1 MSRDPNKVRDL
12 QASRAVPRDLAFPL
26 LTEEMMS
33 RIREYGSEENVPA
46 KTQIFR
52 AGQREVNMF
61 VIIKG
66 TVKVY
71 ALDENNKRALVA
83 TQHAREFTGELDL
96 ITARHTLAN
105 GFTETDCVLI
115 RVRRSELR
123 RLFNAEGDLANLIVR
138 AAIWRR
144 IALIEENVSGV
155 VLLGEV
161 QDAHT
166 IQLHRF
172 LTRNSYPHRLVKAAG
187 RLGPEDGCNEGGGM
201 DCCVPAIVFPDG
213 RVLHQPTIAELA
225 DELGLME
232 VLDEDKIYDII
243 VVGAGPAGLATAVYA
258 ASEGLSVLVIEYA
271 APGGQAGTSSKIEN
285 YLGFPT
291 GISGH
296 DLSTKAQLQA
306 QKFGARIVVSRGV
319 ISIKR
324 QGAFHRL
331 VLSDGQRV
339 RSRTV
344 VIATGATYSKLDI
357 ENYERFEHQGIHYAA
372 TGMEGKLCR
381 RQECI
386 VVGGGNSAGQ
396 AALSLSA
403 FAKHVHLII
412 RRESM
417 AASMSRYLVG
427 RIESST
433 RITVH
438 THTEIEQLEGGATL
452 ESVRWINRS
461 TGSRQTVCAGNMFV
475 MIGAKPNSGWLHDI
489 VGLDEKG
496 FVLTGTADAFENS
509 RYATT
514 VPGIYAV
521 GDVRSGSVKRV
532 ASAVGEGSAVVAD
545 IHRYLAELQDASS
558 AVNADPQFT
567 DKSDPTI
574 KKGLLDSAL
583 V

>member
-1 MSRDPNKVRDL
+1 MSHDPNKARDL
-12 QASRAVPRDLAFPL
+12 QSSRAVPHELAFPL

-33 RIREYGSEENVPA
+33 RIREYGTEEHIPA

-61 VIIKG
+61 VIVKG
-66 TVKVY
+66 TVKLY

-105 GFTETDCVLI
+105 GFAETECVLI
-115 RVRRSELR
+115 RVRRDELR
-123 RLFNAEGDLANLIVR
+123 RLFNSEEDLANLIVR

-144 IALIEENVSGV
+144 IALIEEDVSGV
-155 VLLGEV
+155 VLLGDV
-161 QDAHT
+161 KDAYT
-166 IQLHRF
+166 IQLQRF
-172 LTRNSYPHRLVKAAG
+172 LTRNSYPHRVVKAAG
-187 RLGPEDGCNEGGGM
+187 RLEIEGGGNSCGRL
-201 DCCVPAIVFPDG
+201 DSCVPAIVFPDG
-213 RVLHQPTIAELA
+213 RILHRPTIAELA

-232 VLDEDKIYDII
+232 VLDEDTIYDII

-291 GISGH
+291 GVSGH
-296 DLSTKAQLQA
+296 DLAMKAQLQA
-306 QKFGARIVVSRGV
+306 QKFGARIVVSRSV
-319 ISIKR
+319 ISIRR
-324 QGAFHRL
+324 QGLFHRL
-331 VLSDGQRV
+331 VLSDGQVV
-339 RSRTV
+339 RSRTA

-357 ENYERFEHQGIHYAA
+357 RNYDRFEHQGIHYAA
-372 TGMEGKLCR
+372 TGMEGKLCS

-396 AALSLSA
+396 AALYLST
-403 FAKHVHLII
+403 FAKHLHLVI

-417 AASMSRYLVG
+417 AASMSRYLVD

-438 THTEIEQLEGGATL
+438 THTEIEQLEGSATL
-452 ESVRWINRS
+452 ECVRWANRK
-461 TGSRQTVCAGNMFV
+461 TGIRQALRVENMFV
-475 MIGAKPNSGWLHDI
+475 MIGAKPNSGWLHDT
-489 VGLDEKG
+489 VALDDKG
-496 FVLTGTADAFENS
+496 FVLTGTAGAFEGS

-545 IHRYLAELQDASS
+545 IHQYLAEFYEGSS
-558 AVNADPQFT
+558 QHELHQARPMSGSGANSMLEPVRVVD
-567 DKSDPTI
+567 
-574 KKGLLDSAL
+574 
-583 V
+583 